1 MLARFKKHQNKNKN
15 MKFKYLKIAVVLC
28 ASNFISQIALSEV
41 MPLSP
46 KQIEIKIEQE
56 IDGLFKRG
64 VMAAA
69 ADLNDDMVMH
79 PFAVIKKKDGSIGV
93 FSASDSENN
102 KKLSVSD
109 QNTGIRRRLI
119 ELATADQIDASI
131 QAMYATVKKDGEQ
144 ARQGISFEIE
154 HIRGVSIVR
163 FLPVSEIKDE
173 QGVKT
178 GKILFELESLS
189 TSLKPKTIFAFS
201 KMQ

>member
-1 MLARFKKHQNKNKN
+1 

-79 PFAVIKKKDGSIGV
+79 PFAVIKKKDGSIGC
-93 FSASDSENN
+93 
-102 KKLSVSD
+102 L
-109 QNTGIRRRLI
+109 L
-119 ELATADQIDASI
+119 
-131 QAMYATVKKDGEQ
+131 Y
-144 ARQGISFEIE
+144 
-154 HIRGVSIVR
+154 
-163 FLPVSEIKDE
+163 
-173 QGVKT
+173 
-178 GKILFELESLS
+178 
-189 TSLKPKTIFAFS
+189 TS
-201 KMQ
+201 